1 MKLMLDTS
9 VLLEVCAPGRYE
21 DVKEWFRR
29 LLLATAPPELL
40 VSVLTDFELR
50 RAFERRGAVR
60 GLEHLED
67 VSRSLRLVPLSV
79 EATRRA
85 ASLCSTSQPP
95 ISDADA
101 LVAAQAL
108 LEGAVL
114 VTDDEG
120 LRAVQ
125 GLDARAWHDVDPV
138 CMVDAVVDDAAAPR
152 GG

>member
-21 DVKEWFRR
+21 ETKEWFRR
-29 LLLATAPPELL
+29 ILLATSPPELL

-50 RAFERRGAVR
+50 RAFQRRGAVR
-60 GLEHLED
+60 SLEHLEE
-67 VSRSLRLVPLSV
+67 VSQSLRLVPLSAA
-79 EATRRA
+79 ATRRA
-85 ASLCSTSQPP
+85 ASLCSTSEPP
-95 ISDADA
+95 IPDVDA
-101 LVAAQAL
+101 LVAAQAV

-125 GLDARAWHDVDPV
+125 GLDARAWQDVEPV
-138 CMVDAVVDDAAAPR
+138 RAIGIVP
-152 GG
+152 GGASVPESS